1 MKLTFKWRELLV
13 FLMLYFVYQMCFVPI
28 IDSHQTIFPMKVN
41 EIKNIRIFIEENEDE
56 KRYMG
61 LNAEQKR
68 EFVENMNQIVL
79 LQGEKTKGSIAY
91 MCHYEGKP
99 SNPKNAQIIAK
110 VEIDYKRTLLQR
122 KTGIILYVYEDHSF
136 MLDEVRS
143 LRRVLFTSSRVVHTS
158 AQVYERG
165 REAFVDGS
173 ENQEAISDLME
184 LIEDYKVWFAEREM

>member
-13 FLMLYFVYQMCFVPI
+13 FLLLYLVYQMCFVPI

-41 EIKNIRIFIEENEDE
+41 EIKNISIFIEENEDE

-91 MCHYEGKP
+91 ICHYEGKP
-99 SNPKNAQIIAK
+99 SNPKNAPIVAEI
-110 VEIDYKRTLLQR
+110 EIDYKRTLLQR
-122 KTGIILYVYEDHSF
+122 KTGIRLYVYEDNSF
-136 MLDEVRS
+136 LVDEVRS
-143 LRRVLFTSSRVVHTS
+143 LRRVSFTSNKVAHTS
-158 AQVYERG
+158 AQVYEHG
-165 REAFVDGS
+165 RETFADGS
-173 ENQEAISDLME
+173 ENQEAVKALLQ
-184 LIEDYKVWFAEREM
+184 LIDNQKAWFPEHQ